1 MKEFAKKVIFPV
13 ATAILLIVVFYPF
26 CIREGECDYLKLWL
40 LVGMP
45 FGICRM
51 FLWIVPK
58 GFDIGGTVGVVALN
72 FLAGGVIGGLVLA
85 WRLLDAAG
93 YFIKTV
99 FRYIACL
106 VKR

>member
-13 ATAILLIVVFYPF
+13 ATAILLIVVFYPV
-26 CIREGECDYLKLWL
+26 CIREGEFDYLKLWL

-99 FRYIACL
+99 FRSIVCL